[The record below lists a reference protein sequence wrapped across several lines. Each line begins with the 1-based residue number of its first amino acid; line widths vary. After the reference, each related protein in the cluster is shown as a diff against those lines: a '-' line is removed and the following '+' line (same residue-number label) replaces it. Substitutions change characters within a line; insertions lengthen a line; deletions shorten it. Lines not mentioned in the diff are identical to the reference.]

1 MTYVNKGVNRGTGA
15 VTPLAAVWNHRPVE
29 YYIGL
34 GCPALTHTR
43 IGDLLLHVL
52 ESLEEFD
59 LIAHWEIVIYAR
71 LETFNIS
78 DDEVC
83 LEWMSCTAARYGT
96 ESCVVIAADALD
108 ALCCPEEE
116 RELQGVHRLAGIDA
130 AADAVV
136 DQGDDIVVDVK
147 LLKIHWQFDLLV
159 GHLCLYKWRLWKAEL
174 LVALIWMISVAVEVG
189 NFAALKNEF
198 VINFHSF

>member
-1 MTYVNKGVNRGTGA
+1 MTYVNKGVNRRARA
-15 VTPLAAVWNHRPVE
+15 VAPLAAVWNHRPVE

-34 GCPALTHTR
+34 GCPALTYYR
-43 IGDLLLHVL
+43 VSDILLEVLDCLDELDLVC
-52 ESLEEFD
+52 
-59 LIAHWEIVIYAR
+59 HWQIVVNTG
-71 LETFNIS
+71 LKTLNIS
-78 DDEVC
+78 YDEVC

-108 ALCCPEEE
+108 ALSSPEEE
-116 RELQGVHRLAGIDA
+116 RELQEVHRLAGIDA

-147 LLKIHWQFDLLV
+147 LLEIHWQFDLLV

-174 LVALIWMISVAVEVG
+174 LVALIWMVSVAVEVG

-198 VINFHSF
+198 VISLHSF